1 MTEKQF
7 IETYCNGC
15 GTQRCEGIGS
25 PWFEGCPKRWNLD
38 GYGDAATEIER
49 LNDKIMELGFKLVK
63 LSNVEPVKHGKW
75 IEKRRGEKSPE
86 GYYYWNTPLT
96 HVFVCSECGR
106 QENKREPY
114 CHCGA
119 KMDGK
124 DYEEV

>member
-63 LSNVEPVKHGKW
+63 LSNAEPVRHARW
-75 IEKRRGEKSPE
+75 IKITKPQKSNE
-86 GYYYWNTPLT
+86 GFFYWNAIPKTIY
-96 HVFVCSECGR
+96 FCSYCGR
-106 QENKREPY
+106 RESIKEPY

-124 DYEEV
+124 DCE

>member
-75 IEKRRGEKSPE
+75 IEIPFKPKHEWDTVK
-86 GYYYWNTPLT
+86 GYTTYK
-96 HVFVCSECGR
+96 CSECGR
-106 QENKREPY
+106 QEDKREPY

-119 KMDGK
+119 KMD
-124 DYEEV
+124 EE